1 MPAFIKLDFSDLP
14 ELIGAFVCGP
24 LAGVLIAL
32 IKNIFHL
39 IASGSGAVGELSN
52 FLLGAVFVFSAGMI
66 YKKMPN
72 FKGVIIGGIAGAV
85 LMGIA
90 SLPLNNF
97 IIYPL
102 YYSVIGFPK
111 EAILDM
117 YRVIRP
123 STGSIPEALLV
134 FNVPFTIVKGL
145 ISVLV
150 SIIIYKPLSPILHNK
165 KKQPTDKNAENE

>member
-1 MPAFIKLDFSDLP
+1 M
-14 ELIGAFVCGP
+14 
-24 LAGVLIAL
+24 IAL